1 MFSKGVRLL
10 PENLLAAEP
19 APPFLPLT
27 QRKQNL
33 TPVIAPRATTGD
45 TTDSRQVQV
54 STRLDSGFFA
64 CRDDSGGS
72 MLNRFMRVTFDFTRK
87 KANQSAA
94 WAVFAR
100 DTISGFV
107 TTAHHTLMVLGILAI
122 AALGT
127 MFIKPEVTDYL
138 KALSPFAEVETTELE
153 EVPELAKL
161 MDAPAHGVQQEIV
174 AENARIAISTD
185 QKGTAAASREQQ
197 WVTTWLARRYRVAT
211 DATDMLVS
219 AAYLTAKEIKL
230 DPLLILSVM
239 AIESR
244 FNPFAESPVGAQ
256 GLMQVMSKV
265 HRDKFEE
272 LGGVKAALNPVAN
285 IRVGSLILKDY
296 VTRGGSVEAGLK
308 LYVGAGLLESDAGYG
323 AKVLAEYQR
332 LKDVAMGKKVPVYA
346 TSASAAATKP
356 KATER
361 KIDSTVD
368 VPNTPTDDTQ
378 AAVKQDQ
385 LAAL

>member
-1 MFSKGVRLL
+1 
-10 PENLLAAEP
+10 
-19 APPFLPLT
+19 
-27 QRKQNL
+27 
-33 TPVIAPRATTGD
+33 
-45 TTDSRQVQV
+45 
-54 STRLDSGFFA
+54 
-64 CRDDSGGS
+64 
-72 MLNRFMRVTFDFTRK
+72 MLNRFIRATFDFTRK
-87 KANQSAA
+87 KATQSAA

-107 TTAHHTLMVLGILAI
+107 TTAHHTLMVLGII
-122 AALGT
+122 SIGALGV

-161 MDAPAHGVQQEIV
+161 MDMPSAAVQQEIA
-174 AENARIAISTD
+174 AENSRAAINTD
-185 QKGTAAASREQQ
+185 SKNVVAASREQQ
-197 WVTTWLARRYRVAT
+197 WVTNWLARRYRVAT

-285 IRVGSLILKDY
+285 IKVGSLILKDY

-308 LYVGAGLLESDAGYG
+308 LYVGAGASESDAGYG

-332 LKDVAMGKKVPVYA
+332 LKEVAMGKKVPVYS
-346 TSASAAATKP
+346 TSASSAPAKP
-356 KATER
+356 RTDR
-361 KIDSTVD
+361 KIERAEEESDPATGS
-368 VPNTPTDDTQ
+368 TQ
-378 AAVKQDQ
+378 AAAKQDQ

>member
-1 MFSKGVRLL
+1 
-10 PENLLAAEP
+10 
-19 APPFLPLT
+19 
-27 QRKQNL
+27 
-33 TPVIAPRATTGD
+33 
-45 TTDSRQVQV
+45 
-54 STRLDSGFFA
+54 
-64 CRDDSGGS
+64 
-72 MLNRFMRVTFDFTRK
+72 MLNRFIRATFDFTRQ
-87 KANQSAA
+87 KASQSAA

-100 DTISGFV
+100 DTASGFL

-122 AALGT
+122 GALGV

-138 KALSPFAEVETTELE
+138 KALSPFAVAETTELE
-153 EVPELAKL
+153 EEPVELVNL
-161 MDAPAHGVQQEIV
+161 MDTSTTSAKQEVTAGNAHVAINTEQKIPA
-174 AENARIAISTD
+174 ASASP
-185 QKGTAAASREQQ
+185 ASREQK
-197 WVTTWLARRYRVAT
+197 WVTSWLAKRYRVAT

-265 HRDKFEE
+265 HRDKFEDH
-272 LGGVKAALNPVAN
+272 GGVKAALNPVAN

-296 VTRGGSVEAGLK
+296 VRRGGSVEAGLK
-308 LYVGAGLLESDAGYG
+308 LYVGAGAADSDAGYG

-332 LKDVAMGKKVPVYA
+332 LKEVAMGKKVPIYS
-346 TSASAAATKP
+346 TSASTASQKTRPAEQKIESADGETTALSEQAQSAS
-356 KATER
+356 KADR
-361 KIDSTVD
+361 
-368 VPNTPTDDTQ
+368 
-378 AAVKQDQ
+378 

>member
-1 MFSKGVRLL
+1 MFNR
-10 PENLLAAEP
+10 
-19 APPFLPLT
+19 F
-27 QRKQNL
+27 
-33 TPVIAPRATTGD
+33 IRATY
-45 TTDSRQVQV
+45 
-54 STRLDSGFFA
+54 
-64 CRDDSGGS
+64 
-72 MLNRFMRVTFDFTRK
+72 DFTRQ
-87 KANQSAA
+87 KASQSAA

-100 DTISGFV
+100 DTVSGFV

-122 AALGT
+122 AALGI

-138 KALSPFAEVETTELE
+138 KAVSPFAEVETAELE
-153 EVPELAKL
+153 DTPELASL
-161 MDAPAHGVQQEIV
+161 MDTPAITIQQEVV
-174 AENARIAISTD
+174 AENTRVALNTD
-185 QKGTAAASREQQ
+185 QKSATPSSREQQ

-265 HRDKFEE
+265 HSDKFEE

-285 IRVGSLILKDY
+285 IKVGSLILKDY

-308 LYVGAGLLESDAGYG
+308 LYVGAGALESDAGYG

-332 LKDVAMGKKVPVYA
+332 LKEVSMGKKVSVYS
-346 TSASAAATKP
+346 TSASSTPIKP
-356 KATER
+356 RPADR
-361 KIDSTVD
+361 KIESAEEEPASTSER
-368 VPNTPTDDTQ
+368 PQTT
-378 AAVKQDQ
+378 AKADQ